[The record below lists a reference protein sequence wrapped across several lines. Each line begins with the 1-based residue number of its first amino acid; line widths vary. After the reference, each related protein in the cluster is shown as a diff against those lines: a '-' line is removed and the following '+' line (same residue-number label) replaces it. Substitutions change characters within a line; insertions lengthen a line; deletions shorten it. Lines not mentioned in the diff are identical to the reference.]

1 MPMLEA
7 DRFLLADYLD
17 ALSEDEWNLGTWC
30 PDWSVN
36 EVAAHILILPTT
48 PKDKLMAELA
58 LAKMNLNKMQAK
70 LVEQMVST
78 RSAEDVADHMR
89 SSASVPGGFPGKKAL
104 WITFVELLV
113 HSTDISEA
121 VGRPLDIP
129 TTHFVEGADFAKG
142 LQPVLASKKRIA
154 GLQIK
159 ASDASWSTGEG
170 PLVEGPAKYILSAMT
185 GRSGALDY
193 LTGDGLDTLRSRCS

>member
-1 MPMLEA
+1 MPMLEP
-7 DRFLLADYLD
+7 DRLLLADYLD

-30 PDWSVN
+30 PDWLVK

-58 LAKMNLNKMQAK
+58 LAKMNLDKMQAK

-78 RSAEDVADHMR
+78 RSAQDVADHMR
-89 SSASVPGGFPGKKAL
+89 SSAGVPGGFPGKKAR

-129 TTHFVEGADFAKG
+129 PSHFVEGADFAKG
-142 LQPVLASKKRIA
+142 LQPVLASKKRIV

-159 ASDASWSTGEG
+159 ASDANWSTGEG
-170 PLVEGPAKYILSAMT
+170 PLVEGPAKYVLSAMT